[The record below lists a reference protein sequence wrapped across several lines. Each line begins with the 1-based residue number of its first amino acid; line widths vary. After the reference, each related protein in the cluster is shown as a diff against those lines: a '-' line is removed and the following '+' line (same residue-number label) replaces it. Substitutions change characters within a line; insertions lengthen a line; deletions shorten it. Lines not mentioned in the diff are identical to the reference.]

1 MSEID
6 TSLMT
11 AGKFGVGQSVPR
23 NEDPKLVRGRG
34 CYTDDLAF
42 PDQLHAFVLRSTVAS
57 GTIEGFEVSAAAAAE
72 GVVAVY
78 TAFDLIEAGYG
89 GVVCKLPLKHHDG
102 SAMHAEP
109 RPAFAGREV
118 RHVGEPL
125 AVVVATSLGA
135 ARDAA
140 ELIEVDITA
149 KPAVVDPRQAMQP
162 GAPRVSPDYPDNVVL
177 DYAHGDADAVEAA
190 FAKAA
195 HVTRVRLVQNRLACA
210 PLEPRA
216 AVAEFDAETGRYTL
230 HVGCQGVFGLKNFL
244 VRDVLQ
250 CDPEKVRV
258 ITYDV
263 GGSFGMKIPPYPEY
277 VAILHAA
284 KTLGRPVRWRDE
296 RSESFLSDHQARE
309 GTYDCALALDADGN
323 FLAVDVQVLFN
334 LGGYVSFVGPMM
346 GSLNVTKNLPGPY
359 RTPLIRVRSKAVLTH
374 TVPIGPY
381 RGAGRP
387 EGVYVMERLIEH
399 AARET
404 GRDPLELRRRNFLT
418 PDELPFRAAS
428 GLTYDSG
435 DFPRLFARALELA
448 DAEGYAARKA
458 KSRSQGKLR
467 GRAVACYLEV
477 TADAV
482 QEMGALRFEPD
493 GRVTMITGTSD
504 YGQGHWSTFAQIMV
518 DRLGLPFDKLDLLQ
532 KDSDALTAGGGSGGS
547 RSVMNS
553 SMALLAAADEV
564 ETKARKWA
572 AHALEAPEVDIVFD
586 SGEFSVVGTDR
597 RVSLLEVAK
606 LARESGPIDDLPDG
620 IDASLNVTGAPSA
633 YPNGAHYCELE
644 VDEATGTVTIDR
656 YVSVNDFGRIVNPM
670 LTAGQIQ
677 GGIVQGIG
685 QALFENVVFDEE
697 GQLLTGSFMDYC
709 MPRAD
714 AVPPIQVEFVE
725 IPATTNP
732 LGAKG
737 CGEAGATGAPPTVM
751 NALIDALA
759 PLGIGHLDMPAT
771 PQAVWSAIQSTR
783 AAAE

>member
-1 MSEID
+1 MSDID

-34 CYTDDLAF
+34 CYTDDLDF
-42 PDQLHAFVLRSTVAS
+42 PDQLHAFVLRSTVAA
-57 GTIEGFEVSAAAAAE
+57 GTVEGFDVAAAAAAE

-78 TAFDLIEAGYG
+78 TAFDLIDAGYG
-89 GVVCKLPLKHHDG
+89 GVVCKLPLKNHDG
-102 SAMHAEP
+102 TPMHAEP
-109 RPAFAGREV
+109 RPAFAGREI

-125 AVVVATSLGA
+125 AVVVATSLA
-135 ARDAA
+135 VARDAA

-149 KPAVVDPRQAMQP
+149 KPAVVDPARAMQP
-162 GAPRVSPDYPDNVVL
+162 DAPQVSPDYADNVVL
-177 DYAHGDADAVEAA
+177 DYAHGDADAVAAA

-195 HVTRVRLVQNRLACA
+195 HVTRIRLVQNRLACA

-216 AVAEFDAETGRYTL
+216 AVAEFDQASGRYTL

-250 CDPEKVRV
+250 CDPEQLRV

-309 GTYDCALALDADGN
+309 GSYDCALALDADGN
-323 FLAVDVQVLFN
+323 FLAVDVKVLFN

-346 GSLNVTKNLPGPY
+346 GSLNVTKNVPGPY
-359 RTPLIRVRSKAVLTH
+359 RTPLLRVQSKAVLTH

-404 GRDPLELRRRNFLT
+404 GRDPLELRRRNLLR
-418 PDELPFRAAS
+418 PDEMPFAAAS
-428 GLTYDSG
+428 GLSYDSG
-435 DFPRLFARALELA
+435 DFPQLFGRALELA
-448 DAEGYAARKA
+448 DAEGYAQRKA
-458 KSRSQGKLR
+458 KSAAVGKLR

-586 SGEFSVVGTDR
+586 SGEFAVVGTDR
-597 RVSLLEVAK
+597 KVSLLEVAK
-606 LARESGPIDDLPDG
+606 LARESGLIEGLPED
-620 IDASLNVTGAPSA
+620 IDASLNVKGAPSA
-633 YPNGAHYCELE
+633 FPNGVHYCELE
-644 VDEATGTVTIDR
+644 VDEATGTVAIDR

-670 LTAGQIQ
+670 LTRGQIQ

-685 QALFENVVFDEE
+685 QALFENVVFDDE

-714 AVPPIQVEFVE
+714 AVPSIQVEFVE
-725 IPATTNP
+725 VPATTNP

-759 PLGIGHLDMPAT
+759 PLGVTHLDMPAT
-771 PQAVWSAIQSTR
+771 PEVVWAAIHAGR